1 MHNNHTEWYLAA
13 SKPKQ
18 EMRAIENL
26 ENQGI
31 KAFTPLIKVEKIRAG
46 KRKIVEEAMFSGYVF
61 INVAP
66 TDGLWHKVKSTRGIR
81 DWVKL
86 AGSAAKVPAELV
98 NSLIE
103 GVAKAQ
109 QAKVLSCFKP
119 GDSVVILDGPF
130 KGLNGIFE
138 MPDGEQRSM
147 VLIDFLGK
155 QNRVPVPNEQILI
168 N

>member
-1 MHNNHTEWYLAA
+1 MNNESPWYLAA

-18 EMRAIENL
+18 ELRAIENL

-31 KAFTPLIKVEKIRAG
+31 KAFTPLIKVEKIRSG
-46 KRKIVEEAMFSGYVF
+46 KRKVVQEAMFSGYLF
-61 INVAP
+61 INLDP

-81 DWVKL
+81 DWVRF
-86 AGSAAKVPAELV
+86 AGNTAKVPAALI
-98 NSLIE
+98 NSL
-103 GVAKAQ
+103 VDSLASTPQTA
-109 QAKVLSCFKP
+109 VLSCFKS
-119 GDSVVILDGPF
+119 GDPVVILDGPF

-138 MPDGEQRSM
+138 MADGEQRSM